1 MNSLWKFN
9 TFVPRGGSMFGFLVI
24 FLSLSACLYSKL
36 HEARNQCFAHHGI
49 AECLRVT
56 VMTPTT

>member
-1 MNSLWKFN
+1 
-9 TFVPRGGSMFGFLVI
+9 MFGFLVI
-24 FLSLSACLYSKL
+24 FLSLSASLYSKL